1 MLLEIVRTMNFKESL
16 SIQFDSFSDLFNQ
29 VDLFINI
36 DKAIGIINN
45 IQGICYFTGV
55 GKNMYVASRVASTY
69 DSLGIRSIFI
79 DPVHTL
85 HGSMGIFTE
94 KDCVIAISKSGNTA
108 ELVVFLKALKNTGF
122 KKIIS
127 ITSNLRSQLS
137 ELSELSIPV
146 KVKQEGDQF
155 NLAPIASNMLF
166 GTILDSIAVDL
177 SSKRGYSKKDFV
189 KNHPGGE
196 LGKTEV

>member
-1 MLLEIVRTMNFKESL
+1 MNFKESL
-16 SIQFDSFSDLFNQ
+16 DIQLISFTNLFQQADLFTNAEK
-29 VDLFINI
+29 VIEV
-36 DKAIGIINN
+36 INN
-45 IQGICYFTGV
+45 LRGICYFTGI

-85 HGSMGIFTE
+85 HGSMGIFSE
-94 KDCVIAISKSGNTA
+94 NDCVIAISKSGNTS
-108 ELVVFLKALKNTGF
+108 ELILFLKILRNGGF
-122 KKIIS
+122 KRIIG
-127 ITSNLRSQLS
+127 ITSNSNSKLSQLS
-137 ELSELSIPV
+137 ELLIPV
-146 KVKQEGDQF
+146 AVKQEGDQF

-166 GTILDSIAVDL
+166 AAVLDSIAVDI
-177 SSKRGYSKKDFV
+177 SYKRGYSKTDFV

>member
-1 MLLEIVRTMNFKESL
+1 MNFKESL
-16 SIQFDSFSDLFNQ
+16 TIQFDSFSHLFKQ
-29 VDLFINI
+29 VDLLTSV
-36 DKAIGIINN
+36 DKAINIINN
-45 IQGICYFTGV
+45 LRGICYFTGV

-94 KDCVIAISKSGNTA
+94 NDCVIAISKSGNTA
-108 ELVVFLKALKNTGF
+108 ELIVFLTTLKNRGF
-122 KKIIS
+122 NRIIG
-127 ITSNLRSQLS
+127 ITSNSESKLSHLS
-137 ELSELSIPV
+137 ELLIPV
-146 KVKQEGDQF
+146 NVKQEGDQF

-166 GTILDSIAVDL
+166 AAILDSIAVDI
-177 SSKRGYSKKDFV
+177 SYRRGYSKADFV

>member
-1 MLLEIVRTMNFKESL
+1 
-16 SIQFDSFSDLFNQ
+16 LFQQTN
-29 VDLFINI
+29 LFINA
-36 DKAIGIINN
+36 DKAIEIINN
-45 IQGICYFTGV
+45 LRGVCYFTGV
-55 GKNMYVASRVASTY
+55 GKNMYVASRVASTF

-94 KDCVIAISKSGNTA
+94 NDCVIAISKSGNTA
-108 ELVVFLKALKNTGF
+108 ELIVFLKTLNHMGF
-122 KKIIS
+122 KRIIG
-127 ITSNLRSQLS
+127 ITANSKSKLSQLS
-137 ELSELSIPV
+137 KLLILV
-146 KVKQEGDQF
+146 NVKQEGDQF

-166 GTILDSIAVDL
+166 AAIMDSIAVEI
-177 SSKRGYSKKDFV
+177 SYRRGYSKADFV

>member
-1 MLLEIVRTMNFKESL
+1 MDFKESL
-16 SIQFDSFSDLFNQ
+16 KIQFESFSYLFKQ
-29 VDLFINI
+29 DDLFINV
-36 DKAIGIINN
+36 DKVINTIN
-45 IQGICYFTGV
+45 KVRGICYFTGV

-69 DSLGIRSIFI
+69 DSLGIRSIFV

-94 KDCVIAISKSGNTA
+94 NDCVIAISKSGNTA
-108 ELVVFLKALKNTGF
+108 ELIIFLETLKNRGF
-122 KKIIS
+122 NRIVG
-127 ITSNLRSQLS
+127 ITSNPKSKLSQLS
-137 ELSELSIPV
+137 ELLITVNV
-146 KVKQEGDQF
+146 KYEGDQF

-166 GTILDSIAVDL
+166 AAILDSIAVEI
-177 SSKRGYSKKDFV
+177 SYTRHYSKADFV